1 MLLLQ
6 KIHRKKKKQA
16 NIYAFKTGEIM
27 KERTRETDRKK
38 EYSNII
44 KRKERKAKT
53 VSGSKKKDYSSK

>member
-1 MLLLQ
+1 
-6 KIHRKKKKQA
+6 
-16 NIYAFKTGEIM
+16 M